1 MLYRI
6 GDSVTNPITPMM
18 PYMPLL
24 LSFAQRYVKNMG
36 IGTLIAALMPY
47 SIAFFIAWTAMILL
61 WFFMGW
67 PLGPDGLISYDTP

>member
-1 MLYRI
+1 
-6 GDSVTNPITPMM
+6 MM

-47 SIAFFIAWTAMILL
+47 SIAFFHRMDRDDPVVVLHGLAAW
-61 WFFMGW
+61 
-67 PLGPDGLISYDTP
+67 S

>member
-1 MLYRI
+1 
-6 GDSVTNPITPMM
+6 
-18 PYMPLL
+18 
-24 LSFAQRYVKNMG
+24 MG